1 MAIVQI
7 GATAT
12 KRVVSHLTK
21 TSCRSR
27 GATFSTSCAGSDQSR
42 SRAPATGTCA
52 ARRYFASSAKPAL
65 PPPVPIHEVCIDPQS
80 ANAQTSIAQALSP
93 YHKSQ
98 TPIVLRSVLC
108 KTDASYCWPS
118 LDYLQAAVGAD
129 TPVYVEIGRSYVDA
143 DVQKPEITFGEYVE
157 YMRHFE
163 EKYRAGDGEE
173 AVQATPQPSE
183 IVYLAQND
191 LPPALYSDF
200 ELPRLCD
207 DAEFAQQ
214 HQVGQGKLY
223 SCMLWFG
230 PRGTVSP
237 LHYDPLDNLLMQVV
251 GTKRV
256 LLYPRTAGLTDDDID
271 NNRTMSFAEQ
281 GAWTYAGSG
290 GTQYN
295 TSPVNVEEPDL
306 AKYPLFASSPPAI
319 ECTLNPG
326 DVLFIPAKW
335 WHHVRSLTR
344 SVSVNA
350 WWI

>member
-1 MAIVQI
+1 M
-7 GATAT
+7 
-12 KRVVSHLTK
+12 
-21 TSCRSR
+21 
-27 GATFSTSCAGSDQSR
+27 
-42 SRAPATGTCA
+42 
-52 ARRYFASSAKPAL
+52 RR
-65 PPPVPIHEVCIDPQS
+65 
-80 ANAQTSIAQALSP
+80 
-93 YHKSQ
+93 
-98 TPIVLRSVLC
+98 
-108 KTDASYCWPS
+108 
-118 LDYLQAAVGAD
+118 
-129 TPVYVEIGRSYVDA
+129 
-143 DVQKPEITFGEYVE
+143 
-157 YMRHFE
+157 FE
-163 EKYRAGDGEE
+163 EKYGDGEE

-183 IVYLAQND
+183 LVYLAQND
-191 LPPALYSDF
+191 LPHALYGDF

-251 GTKRV
+251 GTKQV
-256 LLYPRTAGLTDDDID
+256 LLYPRTAGLIDDAID
-271 NNRTMSFAEQ
+271 DNGKISLAEQ

-295 TSPVNVEEPDL
+295 TSPVNVEDPDF
-306 AKYPLFASSPPAI
+306 AKYPLFASSSPI

-350 WWI
+350 WFC

>member
-1 MAIVQI
+1 M
-7 GATAT
+7 
-12 KRVVSHLTK
+12 
-21 TSCRSR
+21 
-27 GATFSTSCAGSDQSR
+27 STSCACSDQSR
-42 SRAPATGTCA
+42 
-52 ARRYFASSAKPAL
+52 RYFVSSAEPEL
-65 PPPVPIHEVCIDPQS
+65 PPSVPIDEFFIDPES
-80 ANAQTSIAQALSP
+80 ANVQTSIAQAISP
-93 YHKSQ
+93 HQKSQ
-98 TPIVLRSVLC
+98 TPIILRSVLSRS
-108 KTDASYCWPS
+108 DAYHCWKS
-118 LDYLQAAVGAD
+118 LDYLNAAVGAD
-129 TPVYVEIGRSYVDA
+129 TPVYVEVGGSYADA
-143 DVQKPEITFGEYVE
+143 DVQKPEITFGEYAE
-157 YMRHFE
+157 YMRRFE
-163 EKYRAGDGEE
+163 EKYGDGEE
-173 AVQATPQPSE
+173 AVQTTPTPSE

-191 LPPALYSDF
+191 LPPALYNDF

-214 HQVGQGKLY
+214 HQVGEGKLY

-256 LLYPRTAGLTDDDID
+256 LLFPRTSGLTDDDV
-271 NNRTMSFAEQ
+271 SLSEQ

-295 TSPVNVEEPDL
+295 TSPVNVEDPDL

-335 WHHVRSLTR
+335 WHHVRSLSR

-350 WWI
+350 WWR